1 MKPTLKL
8 LICFILVI
16 LSSDQINAQSK
27 FSTDSLIIYMK
38 KVGVKHIVI
47 ALKQAKLETGYF
59 TSDRFI
65 NDRNLFGMQKAK
77 NRKTTAIGQRD
88 GYAVYESW
96 KQSVVDYYLWQNDF
110 YRLTGK
116 ENYSRLLV
124 SRKYN
129 LNKNYMKTVLAVHI
143 TQHEMDLINE
153 K

>member
-1 MKPTLKL
+1 MKPTFKL

-124 SRKYN
+124 RRKYN
-129 LNKNYMKTVLAVHI
+129 LNKFYMRTVLAVPV
-143 TQHEMDLINE
+143 TQHEMDLING